1 MEVSSQCLANTIQH
15 QTSRLPKHLL
25 WFIPSHHSRLVL
37 VRSILGKNKFFRERK
52 KVWERRIKFFLYL
65 QDKCSL
71 RWNSTFDSVSFKSFQ
86 CNGGIFQMYVW
97 CWFLFKT
104 GYYIS
109 DIFCWDLPT
118 WHLVGRFNLDNAWL
132 KFALSIYCR
141 KCSIWRF
148 MFVLIIK
155 NIKERKLIFKYSD
168 TGWDIKA
175 VRLLFT
181 KAWTKIEL
189 VNQLSS
195 KYGSALLNL
204 TSSITFDEN
213 L

>member
-1 MEVSSQCLANTIQH
+1 MLTLYNIRPVACQNTCFDLYLH
-15 QTSRLPKHLL
+15 T
-25 WFIPSHHSRLVL
+25 IPGLSLFDQFWVKINSFE
-37 VRSILGKNKFFRERK
+37 KERK
-52 KVWERRIKFFLYL
+52 SEKEELNFSFTSKINVLFDEIVLSIRCHLNHFNAMEASSKCMFDVGFYLKQDIIYLTSFVDTFLPHT
-65 QDKCSL
+65 S
-71 RWNSTFDSVSFKSFQ
+71 
-86 CNGGIFQMYVW
+86 I
-97 CWFLFKT
+97 
-104 GYYIS
+104 
-109 DIFCWDLPT
+109 
-118 WHLVGRFNLDNAWL
+118 GRFNLDNAWL

-155 NIKERKLIFKYSD
+155 NMKERKLIFKYSD

-195 KYGSALLNL
+195 KYGSALLNR